1 MSRSETAEATEQKPA
16 KQEPAPAKDGE
27 AHAGTDNAIKNE
39 AGGKSDTGAISQA
52 SAQAYAPGTDANTS
66 MGRDLNAKLA
76 EAKLPNFFPNPSF
89 DFSSDKNKE
98 VKKPAETGYKNPNMS
113 EAGQEL
119 VRQAEKAILK
129 PGYPNAGK
137 ELLQFA
143 QDVEHFEKQAK
154 ENGLSP
160 EEVKNT
166 YKGIN
171 DLLRSSSEP
180 GNPGV
185 TGDGMKSERQRVR
198 VAEQLMNMVAHPE
211 DRSQGSFSTCAM
223 ATAEGMLLTGK
234 NGDPSKVTKMV
245 SEVALTGKT
254 EVGGLTV
261 KLDRQSMQSFG
272 EHADN
277 RDVGVDKQRLAEN
290 IFRLTAANTYYAMM
304 KEEGKAEGQL
314 QYVSRKDGNHL
325 IYKRD
330 ESLPHDPEMA
340 KQFTLKDGVSS
351 PGEAATLVNE
361 SRILNRIT
369 GKDYS
374 DRMIQNG
381 YAVQGDE
388 KWVTQVKSQKELDD
402 HLKQVK
408 ENGGF
413 PVTLTVYAGNPPF
426 SDASNPFKALDNTKN
441 SDAIVGVFKDMFFD
455 AHSIQLTDRRQGP
468 NGVEYP
474 IKNTWGADSNVTAN
488 QDTVYTAS
496 LPVRASHIAENIE
509 KWHQESTD
517 KSSEGHLGKLAVSLL
532 VANLDIDTRKKNSPE
547 GANPALE
554 RDMQSAQLRLNAIY
568 HTLPQS
574 DRTKLEREMQK
585 AFKQAPDKPT
595 QELMQKLWGQIT
607 N

>member
-1 MSRSETAEATEQKPA
+1 MSRSDTAEATEVKNP
-16 KQEPAPAKDGE
+16 KTEPNKAPE
-27 AHAGTDNAIKNE
+27 AQTGTDNTNQNE
-39 AGGKSDTGAISQA
+39 AGKGSDTNSIAQA
-52 SAQAYAPGTDANTS
+52 SAQAYAPGTDANS
-66 MGRDLNAKLA
+66 SIGRDNTTKVA
-76 EAKLPNFFPNPSF
+76 EGKLPNFFP
-89 DFSSDKNKE
+89 DLKVDYSSDKNKE
-98 VKKPAETGYKNPNMS
+98 VKETKETGYKNPNMS
-113 EAGQEL
+113 EEGQAL

-137 ELLQFA
+137 ELLKFA
-143 QDVEHFEKQAK
+143 QDVETFEKTAR
-154 ENGLSP
+154 ENGLGP

-211 DRSQGSFSTCAM
+211 DRSQGSFGTCAM

-234 NGDPSKVTKMV
+234 NADPSKVTKMV

-330 ESLPHDPEMA
+330 ESLPHDANMA
-340 KQFTLKDGVSS
+340 KQFTLKDGDTS

-369 GKDYS
+369 GKDYKE
-374 DRMIQNG
+374 RMVQNG
-381 YAVQGDE
+381 NIVDGDE
-388 KWVTQVKSQKELDD
+388 KWVTQVKSQQELDA

-408 ENGGF
+408 ENGGY

-426 SDASNPFKALDNTKN
+426 SDASNPFKAMDKTKSTN
-441 SDAIVGVFKDMFFD
+441 DIVNIFKDVFFD
-455 AHSIQLTDRRQGP
+455 AHSILLTDRKEGP
-468 NGVEYP
+468 RGPEYP

-488 QDTVYTAS
+488 QDTVYTAT
-496 LPVRASHIAENIE
+496 LPVKASHMAENID
-509 KWHQESTD
+509 KWHQESND
-517 KSSEGHLGKLAVSLL
+517 KTSEGHLGKLAVSLL
-532 VANLDIDTRKKNSPE
+532 LTSLEIDTRRRNTPE

-554 RDMQSAQLRLNAIY
+554 RDLQSAQLRLHSVY
-568 HTLPQS
+568 QGLPQA
-574 DRTKLEREMQK
+574 DRTKIEREMDK
-585 AFKQAPDKPT
+585 ALKQQSPDPQTK
-595 QELMQKLWGQIT
+595 ELLQKLWGQIV